1 MQTSALYCFVTFL
14 TLTLFVGGA
23 EPSPTGAGHWEG
35 GISLPT
41 TKLAIRVDLEQTG
54 GTWTGTIDI
63 PAQGLRGFKLGSI
76 HVDGSDVRFAMP
88 DIPGDPT
95 FAGKL
100 ESDGRKISGLFAQ
113 AGQFLP
119 FAMERKAAGG
129 RAGPKESE
137 KGIPGR
143 GFAGFW
149 RGVLKVA
156 PAVELRIALE
166 ITAGKD
172 GQLKGTMISLD
183 QGSSRSAFTSV
194 TEEESGVRFETKG
207 NGGSFDGKFSA
218 DGAELSGEWL
228 QNGQKLPLLFKR
240 QAKAAKLKRPQEPR
254 RPYPYTEQQVV
265 VDTHA
270 AGMTLAGT
278 LTLPEGAGPHPAV
291 VLISGSGP
299 QDRDEAIM
307 GHRPFLVLADH
318 LTRAGIAVLRYD
330 DRGVGRSSG
339 NFALATH
346 TDFVEDAL
354 AVVAWLKQRKDID
367 PTRIG
372 LLGHS
377 EGGIVAPLAAVKRPG
392 DIAFVVLAAGVGVPM
407 QEVLIRQGADIARAA
422 GVPEESIT
430 RMATSQRKW
439 YANLQSATD
448 NTGAEK
454 LMRAMIDQDLAQ
466 YSPAQRTAMGLT
478 ESKLAA
484 QAKMAATPWFRQMIA
499 YDPRPTLREV
509 KCPVLAINGEKDI
522 QVAAKD
528 NLQAIRESLAAAGNS
543 RVKVIEL
550 PGLNHLFQTCTT
562 GAVAEYGE
570 IEETFAPIALKT
582 ISEWLRSQ
590 TGLVK

>member
-1 MQTSALYCFVTFL
+1 
-14 TLTLFVGGA
+14 
-23 EPSPTGAGHWEG
+23 
-35 GISLPT
+35 
-41 TKLAIRVDLEQTG
+41 
-54 GTWTGTIDI
+54 
-63 PAQGLRGFKLGSI
+63 
-76 HVDGSDVRFAMP
+76 
-88 DIPGDPT
+88 
-95 FAGKL
+95 
-100 ESDGRKISGLFAQ
+100 
-113 AGQFLP
+113 
-119 FAMERKAAGG
+119 
-129 RAGPKESE
+129 
-137 KGIPGR
+137 
-143 GFAGFW
+143 
-149 RGVLKVA
+149 
-156 PAVELRIALE
+156 
-166 ITAGKD
+166 
-172 GQLKGTMISLD
+172 
-183 QGSSRSAFTSV
+183 
-194 TEEESGVRFETKG
+194 
-207 NGGSFDGKFSA
+207 
-218 DGAELSGEWL
+218 
-228 QNGQKLPLLFKR
+228 
-240 QAKAAKLKRPQEPR
+240 
-254 RPYPYTEQQVV
+254 
-265 VDTHA
+265 
-270 AGMTLAGT
+270 
-278 LTLPEGAGPHPAV
+278 
-291 VLISGSGP
+291 
-299 QDRDEAIM
+299 M